1 MHRFVF
7 GSAAALVILAL
18 RTSAHADQPPP
29 AAPAPAFEEARRAFK
44 EERYRDAALGF
55 EAADRARP
63 DAVALYTAG
72 QAWEL
77 AADFARAAD
86 AYSQALLRRGLDP
99 NQATRTRE
107 RLAALGAE
115 LGAVD
120 VTGPEGMRVE
130 LDDHAKWAVP
140 ARLHGTAGEHVLL
153 VVHAD
158 GAIERRALVFS
169 AGKVLAI
176 DATPPAAPPAVT
188 PSAPVPSAA
197 ARPPVLPEPQ
207 KHPVTEEPSSERS
220 ALWIGAGCVGLG
232 AGVGALGGGL
242 LLALAADDVED
253 AADDAPSTNVDDHAE
268 TMETQALAMVVVG
281 GVLTATGAGILIWQ
295 ATRPKAGTAALG
307 VRVAPQRLLL
317 EGRF

>member
-1 MHRFVF
+1 MHRFLF
-7 GSAAALVILAL
+7 GPAAALVILAL
-18 RTSAHADQPPP
+18 RTSAHAETPPP
-29 AAPAPAFEEARRAFK
+29 AVSAPAYEEARRAFK

-77 AADFARAAD
+77 AADSARAAD
-86 AYSQALLRRGLDP
+86 AYSQALLRPGLDP
-99 NQATRTRE
+99 NQAKRTRE

-120 VTGPEGMRVE
+120 VTGPDGTRVE

-140 ARLHGTAGEHVLL
+140 ARLHGSGGEHVLL
-153 VVHAD
+153 IVHAD
-158 GAIERRALVFS
+158 GAVERRALVFT
-169 AGKVLAI
+169 AGKALAI
-176 DATPPAAPPAVT
+176 DATPLPA
-188 PSAPVPSAA
+188 PSAA
-197 ARPPVLPEPQ
+197 APSTPPPAAAAGPPVLPEPQ
-207 KHPVTEEPSSERS
+207 KHPVREEPSSERS
-220 ALWIGAGCVGLG
+220 ALWVGAGCVGLG

-242 LLALAADDVED
+242 LLALAADDAED
-253 AADDAPSTNVDDHAE
+253 AAGDGPSASHEHAE
-268 TMETQALAMVVVG
+268 TMETQSLAMLVVG

-295 ATRPKAGTAALG
+295 ATRPKAGTAALD
-307 VRVAPQRLLL
+307 VRVAGDRLLL